1 MTTPGSSRRPPAGT
15 RGTVPAPLGG
25 WRYQRHF
32 LSSRSILE
40 TSSPTRGSS
49 CSALGAAVIRHLLWP
64 LLTSDDPSRRLSTPV
79 APWQT
84 TRPPRVRRATFPLM
98 PVGYTSWRSVQVLGF
113 DEYGHLT
120 PPCRLVSA
128 SCSSGQRFAS
138 GCLQILPR
146 GRHPCRRLAL
156 PLAGRAGDFHP
167 QVEAPPSGT
176 APSRRYA
183 PCLAHPTASRVRRYR
198 LIPLTEPYIRA
209 SYTAHVH
216 SYLA

>member
-15 RGTVPAPLGG
+15 RGTAPAPLGG

-49 CSALGAAVIRHLLWP
+49 CSALGAVVNRHLLWP
-64 LLTSDDPSRRLSTPV
+64 LLTSGDPSRRLSTPV

-98 PVGYTSWRSVQVLGF
+98 PVGSTSWRSVQVPGF
-113 DEYGHLT
+113 GDACHLT

-138 GCLQILPR
+138 GFLQIPPR

-167 QVEAPPSGT
+167 QVIPRHHPWKQRQSGAARHAWRT
-176 APSRRYA
+176 RKTGSPKGLPVLY
-183 PCLAHPTASRVRRYR
+183 
-198 LIPLTEPYIRA
+198 
-209 SYTAHVH
+209 
-216 SYLA
+216 

>member
-128 SCSSGQRFAS
+128 SCSSGQRFAFDF
-138 GCLQILPR
+138 LQIPPR
-146 GRHPCRRLAL
+146 GGHPCRSASTSPCRVCRGLS
-156 PLAGRAGDFHP
+156 PPSHP
-167 QVEAPPSGT
+167 EAPPSGT

-183 PCLAHPTASRVRRYR
+183 PCLAHQRNDRCHGHRSPSQLVLVA
-198 LIPLTEPYIRA
+198 RA
-209 SYTAHVH
+209 
-216 SYLA
+216 